1 VTDSQLSAWE
11 EVVAAA
17 KRDAANHRMAL
28 NIKKLA
34 YYEKS
39 AHRRKLLRCEAIL
52 AMDVMYH
59 HFRQLEEDPGVFDAE
74 LDDMLS

>member
-1 VTDSQLSAWE
+1 MTDSQLSAWE

-28 NIKKLA
+28 TIRRLSP
-34 YYEKS
+34 YERS
-39 AHRRKLLRCEAIL
+39 GARRKLARCEAIL
-52 AMDVMYH
+52 AMDELYQRV
-59 HFRQLEEDPGVFDAE
+59 RQIEEDSGGFDAE

>member
-1 VTDSQLSAWE
+1 VTDSQLEAWE

-28 NIKKLA
+28 NLKKLA

-39 AHRRKLLRCEAIL
+39 AHRRKLVRCEAIL
-52 AMDVMYH
+52 AMDALYQRV
-59 HFRQLEEDPGVFDAE
+59 RQIEEAPGGFDAE

>member
-1 VTDSQLSAWE
+1 MTDSQLEAWE

-28 NIKKLA
+28 NLKKLA

-39 AHRRKLLRCEAIL
+39 AHRRKLVRCEAIL
-52 AMDVMYH
+52 AMDALYQRV
-59 HFRQLEEDPGVFDAE
+59 RQIEEAPGGFDAE

>member
-1 VTDSQLSAWE
+1 MTDSQLSAWE

-52 AMDVMYH
+52 AMDEVYQRI
-59 HFRQLEEDPGVFDAE
+59 RQIEEASGGFESE

>member
-1 VTDSQLSAWE
+1 MTDSQLSAWE

-39 AHRRKLLRCEAIL
+39 AHRRKLVRCEAIL
-52 AMDVMYH
+52 AMDALYQRV
-59 HFRQLEEDPGVFDAE
+59 RQIEEAPGGFDAE
-74 LDDMLS
+74 LDDMLG

>member
-1 VTDSQLSAWE
+1 MTASQLEAWD

-17 KRDAANHRMAL
+17 KRDLANHRVSL
-28 NIKKLA
+28 TIKKLA

-39 AHRRKLLRCEAIL
+39 ALRSKVARCEAIL
-52 AMDVMYH
+52 AMDALYQQI
-59 HFRQLEEDPGVFDAE
+59 RQIEEAPGGFDSE

>member
-28 NIKKLA
+28 RSHRLA
-34 YYEKS
+34 PHERTIG
-39 AHRRKLLRCEAIL
+39 RRKLARCEAIL

>member
-1 VTDSQLSAWE
+1 MNDSQLHAWD

-28 NIKKLA
+28 AVKKLA
-34 YYEKS
+34 YHEKS
-39 AHRRKLLRCEAIL
+39 AIRRKLARCEAIL
-52 AMDVMYH
+52 AMDVVYQRI
-59 HFRQLEEDPGVFDAE
+59 RQIEEAPGAFDAE